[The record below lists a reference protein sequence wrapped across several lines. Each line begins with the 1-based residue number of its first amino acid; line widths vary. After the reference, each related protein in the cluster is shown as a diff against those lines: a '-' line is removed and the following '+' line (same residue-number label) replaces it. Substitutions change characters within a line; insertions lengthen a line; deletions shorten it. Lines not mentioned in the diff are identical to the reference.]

1 MGFSLINQPL
11 LGTPMTME
19 SPIYIYTPKR
29 KRHGFPRWAFDDFF
43 AQIGIR
49 FQALFFGGAIVNID
63 PLIYGSPKGTDP
75 PKKLSNLETE
85 NVVNLGHVKE
95 IVQKLVESR

>member
-1 MGFSLINQPL
+1 M
-11 LGTPMTME
+11 
-19 SPIYIYTPKR
+19 
-29 KRHGFPRWAFDDFF
+29 
-43 AQIGIR
+43 
-49 FQALFFGGAIVNID
+49 NID